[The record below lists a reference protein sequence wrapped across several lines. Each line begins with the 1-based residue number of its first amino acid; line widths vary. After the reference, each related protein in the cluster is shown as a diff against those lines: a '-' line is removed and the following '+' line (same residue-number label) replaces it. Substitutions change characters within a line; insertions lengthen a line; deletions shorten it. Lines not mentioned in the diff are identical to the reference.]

1 MGVSS
6 GQGCQKSLCR
16 QRIVFA
22 LRTSGMHDGRTAGE
36 AVVQRCYDFISPLG
50 VEAETTGH
58 DGEKQPH
65 VGIIR

>member
-1 MGVSS
+1 
-6 GQGCQKSLCR
+6 
-16 QRIVFA
+16 
-22 LRTSGMHDGRTAGE
+22 MHDGRTAGE
-36 AVVQRCYDFISPLG
+36 AVVLRCYDFISPLG